1 MKYLILHNPLAGH
14 GTHEVQLKRITD
26 MYGDNAEVKDI
37 TKIDSYESLISSL
50 DADDVIVLC
59 GGDGT
64 INRFVNDTI
73 GITVANDILYFPLG
87 TGNDFLRDIEVSPDT
102 DPFSIKKYIQKL
114 PEVEVKG
121 KKYRFLNNVG
131 FGIDGYCCEVGD
143 QIKLKSTKPVNYTA
157 IAIKGLLFKFAPVN
171 ATVVVDGQTYTYKKV
186 WIAPT
191 MNGRFYGGGMMA
203 APTQDRLN
211 SERELTLVIFNPKGR
226 IKTLS
231 IFPSI
236 FKGEHINKANST
248 KLIKGK
254 DIYVKFD
261 RPTALQIDG
270 ETIRD
275 VTEYRAVSSVIVNST
290 AAEQEATV
298 NA

>member
-114 PEVEVKG
+114 PEVEVNG

-191 MNGRFYGGGMMA
+191 MNGRFYGGGINATPNQKRDDPEGNLSVM
-203 APTQDRLN
+203 L
-211 SERELTLVIFNPKGR
+211 LHGKGR
-226 IKTLS
+226 LKTL
-231 IFPSI
+231 IVFPSM
-236 FKGEHINKANST
+236 FKGEHLKHKDMVAIHT
-248 KLIKGK
+248 GK
-254 DIYVKFD
+254 DISVTFD
-261 RPTALQIDG
+261 KPASVQVDG
-270 ETIRD
+270 ETILG
-275 VTEYRAVSSVIVNST
+275 VTSYKAKAHTIVD
-290 AAEQEATV
+290 AKVEV
-298 NA
+298 